1 MSSHPELNLD
11 PARLSLVND
20 ASGGIW
26 GSPSDRISW
35 DNRIQYSG
43 LKTGEFLQFLTRS
56 GAWSDVPP
64 QPLGAAGGRNR
75 QLIEVRLANGSGQ
88 FSVSR
93 RWVYFHSYYNVGAS
107 AVALIN
113 DTGNPGDRVT
123 RDHRLK
129 PIGLGQLPD
138 PPESLKV
145 QFLGTDGAWRDHQP
159 EPVVGDNTLTVRT
172 VATGERGG
180 LWGSPMPF
188 YFHYV
193 PVSPVVIKLVNDTG
207 LDPNDRVTSNDQ
219 LKIGGLENGAVAE
232 YQWPDGSWHE
242 KQPVFEL
249 GPNTVNVRQR
259 ASDGGLSP
267 ITEFRFTLEKEAN
280 ELPALEAPV
289 IQLAHDTGVDGNDR
303 VTTDDELV
311 VTGLVSGAVA
321 EYQWPDGSWHE
332 KQPVFEYGLNTAKVR
347 QRDPEGRHSATAEL
361 EFEYVRVDL
370 QRLLPV
376 ALENNSAID
385 VVNHDGVRV
394 SAAGLGA
401 AGQPYATHLSIDHSE
416 ERYFQYQFAADQPGF
431 AWLPYQQKVDLSQ
444 FAGGKVWVREITATG
459 VPLSNPQAFSYAVV
473 GVKPSAPS
481 ASLANDS
488 GRSQSDSITN
498 DVSIALA
505 GPGGPGR
512 LAYRLNI
519 SKNILGSHPLFE
531 DSYGPNGESPV
542 FWWSDGDQGWSPLAD
557 PQTLITDYYVKEGL
571 HGVQFSVDFFNVS
584 ESGVPSD
591 VSTVDVLYK
600 PVSPYKPHAS
610 GEKAYMNGVPV
621 EPTGLGVEIV
631 FVRDDGYSNSD
642 KVSSY
647 VWAYLSGWIPSGG
660 RIQHRLNG
668 SEWAS
673 VESWMLQSGD
683 NTNVAYTEKS
693 RVGRNTVEVRH
704 LDDAGNESGIY
715 EYHYTYDPKAKEQ
728 VASDVVLSNTQAYA
742 NSFGGSAGLTADDF
756 SGLGRDVVLSSRSRF
771 KRKHADLITHF
782 NSGDG
787 GRLMLDRDWLP
798 VAPHRLQGDLLTV
811 VQRKGKQRKAAN
823 TESPLIYNQLKGR
836 LYLNGN
842 GSEPGWG
849 NSSEGGLI
857 ARLDEGLFLEE
868 FNFGFL

>member
-1 MSSHPELNLD
+1 ML
-11 PARLSLVND
+11 
-20 ASGGIW
+20 
-26 GSPSDRISW
+26 
-35 DNRIQYSG
+35 
-43 LKTGEFLQFLTRS
+43 
-56 GAWSDVPP
+56 
-64 QPLGAAGGRNR
+64 
-75 QLIEVRLANGSGQ
+75 
-88 FSVSR
+88 
-93 RWVYFHSYYNVGAS
+93 
-107 AVALIN
+107 
-113 DTGNPGDRVT
+113 
-123 RDHRLK
+123 
-129 PIGLGQLPD
+129 
-138 PPESLKV
+138 
-145 QFLGTDGAWRDHQP
+145 
-159 EPVVGDNTLTVRT
+159 PVV
-172 VATGERGG
+172 
-180 LWGSPMPF
+180 
-188 YFHYV
+188 
-193 PVSPVVIKLVNDTG
+193 
-207 LDPNDRVTSNDQ
+207 
-219 LKIGGLENGAVAE
+219 
-232 YQWPDGSWHE
+232 
-242 KQPVFEL
+242 
-249 GPNTVNVRQR
+249 
-259 ASDGGLSP
+259 
-267 ITEFRFTLEKEAN
+267 
-280 ELPALEAPV
+280 
-289 IQLAHDTGVDGNDR
+289 
-303 VTTDDELV
+303 
-311 VTGLVSGAVA
+311 
-321 EYQWPDGSWHE
+321 
-332 KQPVFEYGLNTAKVR
+332 
-347 QRDPEGRHSATAEL
+347 
-361 EFEYVRVDL
+361 
-370 QRLLPV
+370 
-376 ALENNSAID
+376 LENNSAID
-385 VVNHDGVRV
+385 VVNQEGVRV
-394 SAAGLGA
+394 SAAGLGP
-401 AGQPYATHLSIDHSE
+401 AGQPYATHLSIDLSE
-416 ERYFQYQFAADQPGF
+416 ERYFQYQFAADEPGF
-431 AWLPYQQKVDLSQ
+431 AWLPYQKKVDLSQ
-444 FAGGKVWVREITATG
+444 FVGGKVWVREITANG

-505 GPGGPGR
+505 DPGGPGR

-519 SKNILGSHPLFE
+519 SQSILGSHPLFE
-531 DSYGPNGESPV
+531 ESYGPNGESPV

-557 PQTLITDYYVKEGL
+557 PQALITDYYVKEGL
-571 HGVQFSVDFFNVS
+571 HGVEFSVDFFSVS

-591 VSTVDVLYK
+591 VSTVDVLYA
-600 PVSPYKPHAS
+600 PVSPYKPYAS

-704 LDDAGNESGIY
+704 VDAAGNQSGIY

-728 VASDVVLSNTQAYA
+728 VASGVVLSNTQAYA
-742 NSFGGSAGLTADDF
+742 NSFGGSAGLAMDSF

-787 GRLMLDRDWLP
+787 GRIMLDRDWLP

-811 VQRKGKQRKAAN
+811 VQRKGKQRKAAK
-823 TESPLIYNQLKGR
+823 TETPLIYNQAKGR

-857 ARLDEGLFLEE
+857 AYFDEGLFLEE

>member
-1 MSSHPELNLD
+1 M
-11 PARLSLVND
+11 
-20 ASGGIW
+20 
-26 GSPSDRISW
+26 
-35 DNRIQYSG
+35 
-43 LKTGEFLQFLTRS
+43 
-56 GAWSDVPP
+56 
-64 QPLGAAGGRNR
+64 
-75 QLIEVRLANGSGQ
+75 
-88 FSVSR
+88 
-93 RWVYFHSYYNVGAS
+93 
-107 AVALIN
+107 
-113 DTGNPGDRVT
+113 
-123 RDHRLK
+123 
-129 PIGLGQLPD
+129 
-138 PPESLKV
+138 
-145 QFLGTDGAWRDHQP
+145 
-159 EPVVGDNTLTVRT
+159 
-172 VATGERGG
+172 
-180 LWGSPMPF
+180 
-188 YFHYV
+188 
-193 PVSPVVIKLVNDTG
+193 
-207 LDPNDRVTSNDQ
+207 
-219 LKIGGLENGAVAE
+219 
-232 YQWPDGSWHE
+232 
-242 KQPVFEL
+242 
-249 GPNTVNVRQR
+249 RQR

-289 IQLAHDTGVDGNDR
+289 IQLAHDTGFDGNDR

-332 KQPVFEYGLNTAKVR
+332 KQPVFELGPNTAKVR
-347 QRDPEGRHSATAEL
+347 QRDPEGRLSATAEL

-376 ALENNSAID
+376 VLENNSAID
-385 VVNHDGVRV
+385 VVNQEGVRV
-394 SAAGLGA
+394 SAAGLGP
-401 AGQPYATHLSIDHSE
+401 AGQPYATHLSIDLSE
-416 ERYFQYQFAADQPGF
+416 ERYFQYQFAADEPGF

-444 FAGGKVWVREITATG
+444 FAGGKVWVREITANG

-505 GPGGPGR
+505 DPGGPGR

-519 SKNILGSHPLFE
+519 SQSILGSHPLFE
-531 DSYGPNGESPV
+531 ESYGPNGESPV

-557 PQTLITDYYVKEGL
+557 PQALITDYYVKEGL
-571 HGVQFSVDFFNVS
+571 HGVEFSVDFFSVS

-591 VSTVDVLYK
+591 VSTVDVLYA
-600 PVSPYKPHAS
+600 PVSPYKPYAS

-704 LDDAGNESGIY
+704 VDAAGNQSGIY

-728 VASDVVLSNTQAYA
+728 VASGVVLSNTQAYA
-742 NSFGGSAGLTADDF
+742 NSFGGSAGLAMDSF

-787 GRLMLDRDWLP
+787 GRIMLDRDWLP

-811 VQRKGKQRKAAN
+811 VQRKGKQRKAAK
-823 TESPLIYNQLKGR
+823 TETPLIYNQAKGR

-857 ARLDEGLFLEE
+857 AYFDEGLFLEE

>member
-11 PARLSLVND
+11 PVRLSLVND

-64 QPLGAAGGRNR
+64 PPLGVAGLDNR
-75 QLIEVRLANGSGQ
+75 QQIEVRLANTEGQ
-88 FSVSR
+88 FSVSH
-93 RWVYFHSYYNVGAS
+93 RWVYFHAYYHVGAS

-129 PIGLGQLPD
+129 PIGLGQFLD
-138 PPESLKV
+138 PPESLKI

-159 EPVVGDNTLTVRT
+159 EPVAGDNVLTVRT
-172 VATGERGG
+172 VGTGERGG
-180 LWGSPMPF
+180 LWGSPVRF
-188 YFHYV
+188 DFHYV
-193 PVSPVVIKLVNDTG
+193 PVSPVVIKLANDTG
-207 LDPNDRVTSNDQ
+207 FDPNDRVTSDDQ

-249 GPNTVNVRQR
+249 GPNT
-259 ASDGGLSP
+259 
-267 ITEFRFTLEKEAN
+267 
-280 ELPALEAPV
+280 
-289 IQLAHDTGVDGNDR
+289 
-303 VTTDDELV
+303 
-311 VTGLVSGAVA
+311 
-321 EYQWPDGSWHE
+321 
-332 KQPVFEYGLNTAKVR
+332 AKVR
-347 QRDPEGRHSATAEL
+347 QRDPEGRLSATAEL

-376 ALENNSAID
+376 VLENNSAID
-385 VVNHDGVRV
+385 VVNQEGVRV
-394 SAAGLGA
+394 SAAGLGP
-401 AGQPYATHLSIDHSE
+401 AGQPYATHLSIDLSE
-416 ERYFQYQFAADQPGF
+416 ERYFQYQFAADEPGF

-444 FAGGKVWVREITATG
+444 FVGGKVWVREITANG

-505 GPGGPGR
+505 DPGGPGR

-519 SKNILGSHPLFE
+519 SQSILGSHPLFE
-531 DSYGPNGESPV
+531 ESYGPNGESPV

-557 PQTLITDYYVKEGL
+557 PQALITDYYVKEGL
-571 HGVQFSVDFFNVS
+571 HGVEFSVDFFSVS

-591 VSTVDVLYK
+591 VSTVDVLYA
-600 PVSPYKPHAS
+600 PVSPYKPYAS

-704 LDDAGNESGIY
+704 VDAAGNQSGIY

-728 VASDVVLSNTQAYA
+728 VASGVVLSNTQAYA
-742 NSFGGSAGLTADDF
+742 NSFGGSAGLAIDSF

-811 VQRKGKQRKAAN
+811 VQRKGKQRKAAK
-823 TESPLIYNQLKGR
+823 TETPLIYNQAKGR

-857 ARLDEGLFLEE
+857 AYFDEGLFLEE